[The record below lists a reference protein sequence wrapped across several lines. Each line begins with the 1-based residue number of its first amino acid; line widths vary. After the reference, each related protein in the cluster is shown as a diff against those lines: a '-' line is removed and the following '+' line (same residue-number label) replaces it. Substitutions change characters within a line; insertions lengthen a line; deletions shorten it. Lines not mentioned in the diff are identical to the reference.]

1 MTKTFDIW
9 DSAIRLRLTTVFWF
23 LCCGWSKVR
32 AGSKVNLRLGAFGS
46 ILIQIKFS
54 VYVDKF
60 MTFKGVDE
68 KLYRLIT
75 PKINTAVNLKLTY
88 QLCFCCSW
96 WYCCCCCCCC
106 CYCCCCCCHL
116 LSFRLKCM
124 MNIKQR
130 SPFSGDKG
138 LQPIPNPDSPFFTVQ
153 DTTFTISNLIEI

>member
-106 CYCCCCCCHL
+106 CYCCCCRQCLCCNGAC
-116 LSFRLKCM
+116 S
-124 MNIKQR
+124 
-130 SPFSGDKG
+130 SGFK
-138 LQPIPNPDSPFFTVQ
+138 S
-153 DTTFTISNLIEI
+153 